1 MCQLLETIK
10 LEDGVLKNIS
20 LHNERFNYVRTK
32 LFGASNKIALEKEI
46 QIPVSIKKGIY
57 KCRIIYSTNIE
68 SVEFSQYLI
77 KPVKTLKL
85 VYDNDIV
92 YNYKHLDRTCIE
104 KQMKHIT
111 EDDILIV
118 KSGLITDVSF
128 ANIVFFDGLKWI
140 TPTLPLLEGTKRK
153 HLLAKKLIFEDEIKP
168 TDLKH
173 FKKARLINA
182 MLDLETSPDIEIEH
196 FVF

>member
-10 LEDGVLKNIS
+10 LEDGVLKSIS
-20 LHNERFNYVRTK
+20 LHNERFNYVRAK
-32 LFGASNKIALEKEI
+32 LFGASNKISLEKEI
-46 QIPVSIKKGIY
+46 QLPISIKKGIY

-85 VYDNDIV
+85 VYDNDII
-92 YNYKHLDRTCIE
+92 YNYKYLDRTCIE
-104 KQMKHIT
+104 KHMKHIS

-153 HLLAKKLIFEDEIKP
+153 YLLAKKLIFEDEIKP
-168 TDLKH
+168 NDLKH
-173 FKKARLINA
+173 FKKTRLINA
-182 MLDLETSPDIEIEH
+182 MLDLETSPDIEIVH
-196 FVF
+196 IVF